1 MASLRKRG
9 QYYYIR
15 FVKMV
20 DGINS
25 ETSKSLGITQKNK
38 AKEACQLLEEMEE
51 RGEINPF
58 ADTFNP
64 QRILEEQQ
72 RKKKPVPVHTVR
84 EAADYFYRLKSHLSD
99 KTIRNDSK
107 NRSSKR
113 GAYERAVEHFISLN
127 NIEMLPIKQVGLYHF
142 EKVIFKPGIKS
153 ATRHFYYRQLRVFWN
168 ALRDREIV
176 TENYFKTLKK
186 DLPDKKSNMRPKMT
200 TRTISSF
207 I

>member
-9 QYYYIR
+9 KYYYIR
-15 FVKMV
+15 FVKMI
-20 DGINS
+20 DGVNN
-25 ETSKSLGITQKNK
+25 EKSKSLGITKK
-38 AKEACQLLEEMEE
+38 DEAKEACQLLEEMEE

-58 ADTFNP
+58 SDSFDP
-64 QRILEEQQ
+64 QKILEEQSY
-72 RKKKPVPVHTVR
+72 KNEPVPVHTVR

-127 NIEMLPIKQVGLYHF
+127 DIADLPVKHVGLYHF
-142 EKVIFKPGIKS
+142 EKVIFKPNIKS

-168 ALRDREIV
+168 TLRDREIV

-186 DLPDKKSNMRPKMT
+186 DLPGQKIKHAS
-200 TRTISSF
+200 
-207 I
+207 